1 MNPLRN
7 PRWVDAILD
16 WNGTWLLAR
25 LALTC
30 AYWIGGLTKLLDFPG
45 AIAEQQ
51 HFGLAPPALFA
62 AATIAIELIGSA
74 LVVAGRWVW
83 LGAGALRNRDP
94 LGDPRTALRQWI
106 ADVQQVKPGARM
118 PSYRHLRADEV
129 DALVEYLAG
138 PPPGGAGT
146 ERPLV
151 ALTP

>member
-62 AATIAIELIGSA
+62 AATIAVELIGSA

-83 LGAGALRNRDP
+83 LGAGAL
-94 LGDPRTALRQWI
+94 GVFT
-106 ADVQQVKPGARM
+106 
-118 PSYRHLRADEV
+118 
-129 DALVEYLAG
+129 
-138 PPPGGAGT
+138 
-146 ERPLV
+146 LV
-151 ALTP
+151 ATFIVHAFWTMQGQERFLATNAFVEHLGLVAGLVMAAMLARRRAAAP